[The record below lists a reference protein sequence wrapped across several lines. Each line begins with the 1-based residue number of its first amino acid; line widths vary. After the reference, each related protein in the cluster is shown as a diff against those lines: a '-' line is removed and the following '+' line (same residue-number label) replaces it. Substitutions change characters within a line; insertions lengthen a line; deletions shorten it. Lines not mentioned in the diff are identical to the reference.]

1 MKWKIICGIIFLL
14 GMPELF
20 AQQPDSVLLTGREII
35 SKQLEHLEEESEA
48 GIDFSELTA
57 GLDYFLENPL
67 NLNEADKSELKKLVF
82 LTDIQIKNLID
93 YRNKYGIFYSIY
105 ELKAI
110 EGLGR
115 NTLEKIMP
123 FVVVKPVVK
132 KSFKPRRLLRGK
144 HELILRYQRKLGT
157 AAGYRVPSDSL
168 QIDKSGSFYLGDPN
182 RYYLRYRYKLYNKM
196 SIGFLAEKD
205 PGELFFNVPSYL
217 APSIKEHLDRPA
229 GFDFYSFHL
238 GLEYLGLIRKVIVGD
253 YHVRYGQG
261 LVLWSGLSFSG
272 GSDPSTLKRYAPGIS
287 PNTSVNEGLFMRGG
301 ALSMA
306 WKKLELSI
314 FYSRRKTDANIV
326 FRDSKE
332 EASSLPSGGYHRTL
346 NELQDKN
353 VMQQQHYGGH
363 ITYSH
368 EHFRLGMTAF
378 KTVFDIDLVRDN
390 IPSNMFRFRGRENL
404 NAGID
409 FDILLKRTNL
419 FGELAYSINGG
430 WAILTGLTHN
440 TDNGSIMTILY
451 REYRRQYQ
459 NLMAQAYGK
468 RDGNANERGIR
479 IAMEVP
485 LFRTF
490 VVQLSADHY
499 TYPWLTSRNINTF
512 HGQDYYVLL
521 SYRPARNAELNLRY
535 RYKNGDIKS
544 NDNLSWFDEL
554 SNEKKHNFRF
564 TLRYAGSPYFSF
576 KSQAEYT
583 LINSGNP
590 VDRNRGGLILQDVY
604 FHPPAIPLKI
614 TFRYALFNT
623 DDYGSRIYAYEND
636 VLFASSMPAYY
647 GKGFRYYVL
656 FRYSPWKWL
665 DAWLR
670 FSMTNYTDRK
680 TVGSGLEE
688 MEGNKVQEIKVQLR
702 IKL

>member
-182 RYYLRYRYKLYNKM
+182 RYYLRYRYKLYNKI

-306 WKKLELSI
+306 WKRLEFSI

-419 FGELAYSINGG
+419 FSELAYSINGG

-440 TDNGSIMTILY
+440 TDNGSIITILW
-451 REYRRQYQ
+451 
-459 NLMAQAYGK
+459 LSIIVG
-468 RDGNANERGIR
+468 
-479 IAMEVP
+479 
-485 LFRTF
+485 LFLCF
-490 VVQLSADHY
+490 
-499 TYPWLTSRNINTF
+499 INF
-512 HGQDYYVLL
+512 LL
-521 SYRPARNAELNLRY
+521 
-535 RYKNGDIKS
+535 
-544 NDNLSWFDEL
+544 
-554 SNEKKHNFRF
+554 
-564 TLRYAGSPYFSF
+564 
-576 KSQAEYT
+576 
-583 LINSGNP
+583 
-590 VDRNRGGLILQDVY
+590 
-604 FHPPAIPLKI
+604 
-614 TFRYALFNT
+614 
-623 DDYGSRIYAYEND
+623 
-636 VLFASSMPAYY
+636 
-647 GKGFRYYVL
+647 
-656 FRYSPWKWL
+656 
-665 DAWLR
+665 
-670 FSMTNYTDRK
+670 
-680 TVGSGLEE
+680 
-688 MEGNKVQEIKVQLR
+688 
-702 IKL
+702 